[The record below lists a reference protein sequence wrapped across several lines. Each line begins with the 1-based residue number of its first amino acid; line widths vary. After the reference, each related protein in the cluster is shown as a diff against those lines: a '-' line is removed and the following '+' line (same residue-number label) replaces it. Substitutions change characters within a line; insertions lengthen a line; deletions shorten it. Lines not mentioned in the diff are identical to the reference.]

1 MNIGEVSKAVD
12 LPVKTIRYYEDI
24 GLVTPDRL
32 NNGYRFFDD
41 LDVERLK
48 LVGRA
53 RNLGF
58 GVEACRRLL
67 ALYNDTGRASSDVK
81 QLAIEH
87 LAEIDQ
93 KIAEL
98 ESLRK
103 LLLPMVE
110 ACKGNEDADCAI
122 LDGLVHPNQSEE
134 HD

>member
-1 MNIGEVSKAVD
+1 MNIGDVSKAVD

-24 GLVTPDRL
+24 GLVVPDRL
-32 NNGYRFFDD
+32 GNGYRFFDEAD
-41 LDVERLK
+41 IERLK

-67 ALYNDTGRASSDVK
+67 GLYNDSGRASSDVK
-81 QLAIEH
+81 QLALEH
-87 LAEIDQ
+87 LSEIDQ

-98 ESLRK
+98 EALRK

-122 LDGLVHPNQSEE
+122 LDGLVHPTEDQEK
-134 HD
+134 H